1 MKKVSKLLNKE
12 AIMISAEKKSIRKQ
26 RKVPP
31 YLVYELMDGKPI
43 YYRGYKSV
51 LNKTKKFEDIMGSS
65 ALQGLLVSFIAS
77 ILHRFLHEEEYWI
90 MLNETGLHLD
100 HRNNLAGDILVYEKS
115 RLNASDITN
124 HYSQV
129 PANIVIEVDTKADLS
144 ILTFQEYLKLK
155 TTKLHAFGVDKV
167 IWIMTATRQV
177 IVALPNEDWLIIDWN
192 KDIEIMKGVSF
203 NIGSYLKK
211 SGIEL
216 QGNL

>member
-1 MKKVSKLLNKE
+1 MPE
-12 AIMISAEKKSIRKQ
+12 
-26 RKVPP
+26 

-65 ALQGLLVSFIAS
+65 ALQGLLVGFIAS
-77 ILHRFLHEEEYWI
+77 ILYKFLNEKEYWI

-115 RLNASDITN
+115 RLKASDITN
-124 HYSQV
+124 HYAKV
-129 PANIVIEVDTKADLS
+129 PANIAIEVDTKADLS
-144 ILTFQEYLKLK
+144 ILTFQQYLKIK
-155 TTKLHAFGVDKV
+155 TTKLHNFGVDKV

-177 IVALPNEDWLIIDWN
+177 IVALPNQDWLIIDWN
-192 KDIEIMKGVSF
+192 KDIEIMKDISF
-203 NIGSYLKK
+203 NIGNYLQK

-216 QGNL
+216 QENL